1 MPLSH
6 LNPEQFAAA
15 SAPFGHNLIIA
26 SAGTGKTST
35 IVARIAHLLSS
46 GVEASKIL
54 LLTFTNKAAA
64 EMLSRLAKKFDKS
77 VVSSVSAG
85 TFHASAYALLRA
97 NGFDIT
103 LKQPGE
109 LKLLLKS
116 IVGQRKFHH
125 ISDIGAFSA
134 AYLYELYSF
143 FQNTGGDDFEE
154 WFRAKNSEQSVYSAI
169 YADILREFEEEK
181 KRFGYADFNDLL
193 LYLKRALK
201 GGDIAQEF
209 TEILVDEYQDT
220 NLLQSSLID
229 AFGAKSL
236 FCVGDYDQSI
246 YAFNGAD
253 ISIIGSFK
261 ERYKDAKIYALNTN
275 YRSSQNILKLANRV
289 IAINPRLYEKELKVG
304 REGAFSQ
311 PRLLVYD
318 DLFAQYKGIAQIISS
333 LKVPSDEIAVIF
345 RNNSSADGVEIAL
358 KELGIA
364 SKRKGSGSF
373 FESREIKSLISLV
386 SLLLNGK
393 DIMAFIDVAQY
404 FKGLGEAKSK
414 QIFELLSQCGAGDAI
429 AGLLRPDPK
438 ATITH
443 KRRKNYELG
452 LFDDELSVSENLPA
466 SIKNHKIASFLST
479 EGGEFLS
486 DLLYFLKALK
496 GVNDASA
503 CLGLIIASPIYEKI
517 ATAIAHKK
525 SIRKDKSIDESQKEL
540 TKERIIHRARSLESI
555 AKNYKDLSAFY
566 NFLSLSDSQMSAG
579 SGVSLLSV
587 HASKGLEFEAVFV
600 IDLAQNRF
608 PNIRLSSGAGG
619 IEEERRLFYVAVT
632 RAKNELFL
640 SYAKYDKNGKISYEP
655 SQFLKEAG
663 FKIEKEKI

>member
-1 MPLSH
+1 M
-6 LNPEQFAAA
+6 
-15 SAPFGHNLIIA
+15 
-26 SAGTGKTST
+26 
-35 IVARIAHLLSS
+35 
-46 GVEASKIL
+46 
-54 LLTFTNKAAA
+54 
-64 EMLSRLAKKFDKS
+64 
-77 VVSSVSAG
+77 
-85 TFHASAYALLRA
+85 
-97 NGFDIT
+97 
-103 LKQPGE
+103 
-109 LKLLLKS
+109 
-116 IVGQRKFHH
+116 
-125 ISDIGAFSA
+125 
-134 AYLYELYSF
+134 
-143 FQNTGGDDFEE
+143 
-154 WFRAKNSEQSVYSAI
+154 
-169 YADILREFEEEK
+169 REFEEEK

-201 GGDIAQEF
+201 EGDIASKF

-373 FESREIKSLISLV
+373 FESREIKALISLV

-466 SIKNHKIASFLST
+466 SIKNHKIANFLST

-525 SIRKDKSIDESQKEL
+525 SVRKDKSIDESQKEL

-663 FKIEKEKI
+663 FKIEEEKI